1 MPIQDQTSGWRVP
14 VTYLRL
20 FLQQAE
26 AAGLSPGEVLE
37 GTGLR
42 IEGLRQGDEAAE
54 FAATRRA
61 LANMTRLLGPGWH
74 LSPGRQLSVPHHGA
88 LGFAVVTAPDLR
100 AAVDVLLQFNATRG
114 AWVWLAGAE
123 EESDFVIRVYESVAM
138 GAERAALVELALL
151 AIQSL
156 LERPLGREIRGARV
170 SLGLPEPAY
179 GDRLREAFH
188 ADLELNAAGH
198 ALRFP
203 REWLAEPCILHDAQM
218 HRYLVARCEEDLAS
232 AAGALPAEIAVRQAL
247 LANPA
252 NPPGLAG
259 IAATQHVS
267 QRTLIRRLK
276 RGGTSYRAILEG
288 VRRTLARDYLLN
300 SDFSAGNI
308 AHRLGYQDASN
319 FGRAFRS
326 WYGVSPGRYRARER
340 SRRRS
345 A

>member
-1 MPIQDQTSGWRVP
+1 MPTKDQVQGWRVP

-26 AAGLSPGEVLE
+26 AAGLSPDHVLE
-37 GTGLR
+37 GTGLA
-42 IEGLRQGDEAAE
+42 IDSLRRGDEAVE

-100 AAVDVLLQFNATRG
+100 AAVNVLLKFNATRG

-123 EESDFVIRVYESVAM
+123 EDDGFVMRVYESVAM
-138 GAERAALVELALL
+138 GEERAALVELALL
-151 AIQSL
+151 AIQNL
-156 LERPLGREIRGARV
+156 LERPLGREIRGARI
-170 SLGLPEPAY
+170 SLGLPQPAY
-179 GDRLREAFH
+179 ASRLREAFH
-188 ADLELNAAGH
+188 ADLEFGATGH

-203 REWLAEPCILHDAQM
+203 RTWLAEPCILHDAQM
-218 HRYLVARCEEDLAS
+218 HRYLVARCEEDLS
-232 AAGALPAEIAVRQAL
+232 NAAGAMPAEVAVRQAL
-247 LANPA
+247 LAHPGSL
-252 NPPGLAG
+252 PGLTE

-267 QRTLIRRLK
+267 PRTLIRRLK
-276 RGGTSYRAILEG
+276 RGGTSYRAILES
-288 VRRTLARDYLLN
+288 VRRTLAHDYLLN
-300 SDFSAGNI
+300 SDFSAGDI

-319 FGRAFRS
+319 FGRAFRG
-326 WYGVSPGRYRARER
+326 WYGSSPGRYRARER
-340 SRRRS
+340 NRRRS